1 MYIVSSGDSKEI
13 SASNT
18 THIVAGVMV
27 IGSLIVGLLFAL
39 LIFRKRNGQREY
51 TFNICSNNN
60 ELMFDLIFYIY
71 THISVIVM
79 SEEGSL

>member
-1 MYIVSSGDSKEI
+1 MYIVSSGDPEKEI

-18 THIVAGVMV
+18 TQIVAGVMV

-51 TFNICSNNN
+51 TFNICSK
-60 ELMFDLIFYIY
+60 EY
-71 THISVIVM
+71 
-79 SEEGSL
+79 